1 MSTEPAVWFPAVRA
15 HSGADVFTE
24 RLCAALNE
32 RGIRA
37 AITWLPL
44 RAEYAPWTVP
54 IPRPPRWAN
63 IAHINSWLPPRF
75 VPKHL
80 PVVVTIHH
88 VVHNPALRPYKSW
101 MQAAYHRHWI
111 YGIEANN
118 LRGAQRVV
126 AVSRYTARMAEDS
139 FRISSIEIIYNGI
152 DCERF
157 VPAERK
163 VPNKPF
169 RLLYVGNWSRR
180 KGVDLLAPILE
191 HLGKDFMLYYTP
203 DRGGRESRFSLPKNS
218 ENLGYLTKNQLVRA
232 YQEADALLFPSRL
245 EGFGL
250 VVAEA
255 MACGLPVIT
264 TKISALSEVMA
275 DGLTGILCPVD
286 DVNAFVEAART
297 LATDHRLW
305 QQMRSHAVNRVR
317 ERFSEVEMVNAYAQL
332 YAGMLSL
339 G

>member
-1 MSTEPAVWFPAVRA
+1 MWFPAVRA

-24 RLCAALNE
+24 RLCAALDE

-37 AITWLPL
+37 AMTWLPL

-54 IPRPPRWAN
+54 VPRPPSWAN
-63 IAHINSWLPPRF
+63 IVHINSWLPPRF

-80 PVVVTIHH
+80 PLVVTLHSC
-88 VVHNPALRPYKSW
+88 VHDPALRPYKTK

-111 YGIEANN
+111 SRIERSNI
-118 LRGAQRVV
+118 RRAQRVV
-126 AVSRYTARMAEDS
+126 AVSSYTARMAEKA
-139 FRISSIEIIYNGI
+139 FGISGIEIIYNGV

-163 VPNKPF
+163 APNQPF

-180 KGVDLLAPILE
+180 KGVDLLGSILE
-191 HLGKDFMLYYTP
+191 GLGKGFVLHYTS
-203 DRGGRESRFSLPKNS
+203 DRGGQESRFSLPKNS
-218 ENLGYLTKNQLVRA
+218 QNLGRLTRDQLVRA

-245 EGFGL
+245 EGLPL

-264 TKISALSEVMA
+264 TKISALSEVVA
-275 DGLTGILCPVD
+275 DGLTGILCPID
-286 DVNAFVEAART
+286 DVHAFVKAART
-297 LATDHRLW
+297 LATDLQLW
-305 QQMRSHAVNRVR
+305 QQMRFHAVNRVR
-317 ERFSEVEMVNAYAQL
+317 ERFAEVIMVNAYAEL
-332 YAGMLSL
+332 YAGILRRGSA
-339 G
+339 